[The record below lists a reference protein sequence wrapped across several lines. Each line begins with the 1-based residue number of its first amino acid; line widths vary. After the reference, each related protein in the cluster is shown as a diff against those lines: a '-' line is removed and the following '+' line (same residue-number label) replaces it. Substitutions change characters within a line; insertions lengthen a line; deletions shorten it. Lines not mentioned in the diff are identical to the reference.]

1 MEQFRALILV
11 SLAIMTLNSCS
22 GQNKNSTTPHTKE
35 AVKKVMNNTILISRS
50 QFEIIVNKGGV
61 LDIEIKEGN
70 LIDTIADSD
79 NPTLKIE
86 LDGNYIIAK
95 GNNIISSSVPENCD
109 YFYLLRDDNK
119 VFTKNERIIYIRK
132 IE

>member
-1 MEQFRALILV
+1 MEQLRALILV
-11 SLAIMTLNSCS
+11 SLAIMILNSCS
-22 GQNKNSTTPHTKE
+22 GQNKNSTTSRTNQ
-35 AVKKVMNNTILISRS
+35 VMKKVMDDTILISRS
-50 QFEIIVNKGGV
+50 QFEIIVNKEGV
-61 LDIEIKEGN
+61 LDIEIKESN

-86 LDGNYIIAK
+86 LDSNYIIAK

-109 YFYLLRDDNK
+109 YFYLLRDNKK

>member
-1 MEQFRALILV
+1 MEQLRALILV
-11 SLAIMTLNSCS
+11 SLAIMILNSCS
-22 GQNKNSTTPHTKE
+22 GQNKNSTISRTNQV
-35 AVKKVMNNTILISRS
+35 VKKVMDDTILISRS
-50 QFEIIVNKGGV
+50 QFEIIVNKEGV
-61 LDIEIKEGN
+61 LDIEIKESN

-86 LDGNYIIAK
+86 LDSNYIIAK

-119 VFTKNERIIYIRK
+119 VFMKNERIIYIRK